1 MSLRYSVAVA
11 LLDGA
16 ALIKQFAHARIESD
30 DVWNLIDK
38 TDVHKVAEYDQKPHT
53 PYTTQVTI
61 VFTDGSQQRQM
72 VETPTGGAGHPL
84 SNEAIAAKFNTLT
97 DGVAARGRIG
107 KLQDFLLNIENQE
120 KPVALLDLLEA
131 EVANVLA

>member
-16 ALIKQFAHARIESD
+16 ALIMQFAHAWIEPD

-53 PYTTQVTI
+53 RYTTQVTI

-72 VETPTGGAGHPL
+72 VETPTGGA
-84 SNEAIAAKFNTLT
+84 AM
-97 DGVAARGRIG
+97 
-107 KLQDFLLNIENQE
+107 
-120 KPVALLDLLEA
+120 KPSRR
-131 EVANVLA
+131 NSTH

>member
-1 MSLRYSVAVA
+1 M
-11 LLDGA
+11 
-16 ALIKQFAHARIESD
+16 
-30 DVWNLIDK
+30 WNLIDK

-53 PYTTQVTI
+53 RYTTQVTI

-107 KLQDFLLNIENQE
+107 KLQDFLLNIEKQE